1 MRWVS
6 VILLAAMASV
16 VVLAGAAGPGAAPP
30 AVAGTPT
37 VTAPGG
43 VRLGVGVNVQI
54 DRISLD
60 GFFVCDDATAAP
72 GTRVR
77 RVELL
82 ATPSAGEYL
91 DRIAAAARVAG
102 VLSRIGVRHWWRHVS
117 APFPTTDH

>member
-6 VILLAAMASV
+6 AILLAAMAAV
-16 VVLAGAAGPGAAPP
+16 VVLAGTAGPGAAPP
-30 AVAGTPT
+30 VRAGTPS

-43 VRLGVGVNVQI
+43 LRLGVGVNVHI

-60 GFFVCDDATAAP
+60 GFVVCDDGTAAP

-91 DRIAAAARVAG
+91 DRLAAGARVAG
-102 VLSRIGVRHWWRHVS
+102 ALSRIGLHHWWRHVS
-117 APFPTTDH
+117 APFTVTKH